1 MAGTNFTRQDGV
13 SLEKYF
19 DKQIADLEK
28 SMCLKI
34 EALDKKLELMNCL
47 SQAAID
53 KAERSVDE
61 RLKTMNE
68 FRSAMNDLQ
77 GTYIT
82 RDVFDERQKLS
93 DTKLRTLEL
102 SKVSLD
108 AKADASAVNRA
119 QLLSIISVL
128 LGLAGFIF
136 GMINVLGG

>member
-28 SMCLKI
+28 STNMKI

-68 FRSAMNDLQ
+68 FRSAMKDLQ

-82 RDVFDERQKLS
+82 RDMFDAKEQLS

-102 SKVSLD
+102 SKVALD
-108 AKADASAVNRA
+108 AKADASLVNRT
-119 QLLSIISVL
+119 QIISLISIL
-128 LGLAGFIF
+128 LAIAGFIMGLAG
-136 GMINVLGG
+136 G

>member
-1 MAGTNFTRQDGV
+1 MADFTQKDGV

-28 SMCLKI
+28 STNMKI

-53 KAERSVDE
+53 KAEKTVNE

-68 FRSAMNDLQ
+68 FRSAMKDLQ
-77 GTYIT
+77 STYIT
-82 RDVFDERQKLS
+82 RDMFELHSKVSEG
-93 DTKLRTLEL
+93 KLRTLEL

-108 AKADASAVNRA
+108 AKADASLVNRT
-119 QLLSIISVL
+119 QIISLISIL
-128 LGLAGFIF
+128 LAIAGFIM
-136 GMINVLGG
+136 GIVGG